1 MLQFPIPKLKK
12 KNNKSKLN
20 GGLASPLIF
29 HFQLETKEYLFYS
42 FYPLSYTIAE
52 QYDVALLMV
61 GANVHCSHIQ
71 STYCPNIFTRCYNDE
86 STKQMFHSVSMIVFK
101 ALNKTAINWT
111 KRILNPIYFRNVCR
125 YNTEY
130 EVGYCRYPL
139 IKVPTKLLEQ
149 WPVIH

>member
-52 QYDVALLMV
+52 QYDIALLMV
-61 GANVHCSHIQ
+61 GANGHCSHIQ
-71 STYCPNIFTRCYNDE
+71 SIAQIFLRGAITMN
-86 STKQMFHSVSMIVFK
+86 Q
-101 ALNKTAINWT
+101 ANKRFI
-111 KRILNPIYFRNVCR
+111 RFP
-125 YNTEY
+125 
-130 EVGYCRYPL
+130 
-139 IKVPTKLLEQ
+139 
-149 WPVIH
+149 